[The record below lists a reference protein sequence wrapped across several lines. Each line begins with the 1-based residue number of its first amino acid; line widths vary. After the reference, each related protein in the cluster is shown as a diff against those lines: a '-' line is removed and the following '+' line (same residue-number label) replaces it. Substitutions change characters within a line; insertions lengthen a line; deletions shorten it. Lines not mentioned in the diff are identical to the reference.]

1 VKNIANSSKTNTI
14 KEDAGV
20 IATYWDEYYELMPR
34 HNLEKIQLNRLK
46 KVLIRAYHNLPYYR
60 QKIDQAGIDI
70 NDVQSLYDLQR
81 LPFTTKQD
89 LRNVYPFGA
98 IAEPL
103 KNIVRIHSSSGTTGT
118 ATVVGYTRND
128 IEIWS
133 QLLARTLCG
142 CGVTEQDTIQV
153 AFGYGLFTGGLGVH
167 YGAEKLGATVVPM
180 SSGNTLRQI
189 QILKDFQ
196 ISALCCTPSYA
207 LYLSE
212 TAKENQ
218 IDWSQT
224 AFRLGIFGAEP
235 WSEEMRIEI
244 EKKLPIR
251 AFDIYGLSEV
261 IGPGVA
267 FECEFHQGLHIS
279 EDCFIPE
286 IVDIQTGK
294 PLPPGETGE
303 LVFTTL
309 TKEGTPVLRYRT
321 GDISSLKYGECQCGR
336 TMARMERVTSR
347 TDDMLIIRGVNVYP
361 SQIESVILSFDG
373 IEPYYQILISREN
386 FLDKVEVEVEVS
398 SEIFSD
404 EIKVLE
410 NLRNKIEEK
419 IKAELNLSCSIK
431 LIKPKSIT
439 RSEGKA
445 KRVID
450 LRKKEG
456 FS

>member
-1 VKNIANSSKTNTI
+1 VTI
-14 KEDAGV
+14 
-20 IATYWDEYYELMPR
+20 TYWDEYYELMR
-34 HNLEKIQLNRLK
+34 REDLEKIQLNRLK
-46 KVLIRAYHNLPYYR
+46 KAVVRAYHNLPYYR
-60 QKIDQAGIDI
+60 QKIEQAGINIYDI
-70 NDVQSLYDLQR
+70 QSLTDLQH

-103 KNIVRIHSSSGTTGT
+103 RNIVRIHSSSGTTGS

-128 IEIWS
+128 IETWS

-142 CGVTEQDTIQV
+142 CGVTEEDIIQV

-189 QILKDFQ
+189 QILKDFG
-196 ISALCCTPSYA
+196 ISVLCCTPSYA
-207 LYLSE
+207 LYLAE
-212 TAKENQ
+212 VAKENQ
-218 IDWSQT
+218 VQWNQT

-235 WSEEMRIEI
+235 WSEEMRTEI

-267 FECEFHQGLHIS
+267 YECEIHQGLHTS
-279 EDCFIPE
+279 EDCFLPE

-294 PLPPGETGE
+294 PLPPGNIGE

-309 TKEGTPVLRYRT
+309 TKEGTPVIRYRT
-321 GDISSLKYGECQCGR
+321 GDISSLSYDECRCGR
-336 TMARMERVTSR
+336 TTVRMKRVTSR

-373 IEPYYQILISREN
+373 IEPYYQIIVTREN

-410 NLRNKIEEK
+410 NLKKRMEEK
-419 IKAELNLSCSIK
+419 MKAELNISCSIK
-431 LIKPKSIT
+431 LTKPKSIA

-456 FS
+456 SS

>member
-1 VKNIANSSKTNTI
+1 MTI
-14 KEDAGV
+14 
-20 IATYWDEYYELMPR
+20 TYWDEYYELMR
-34 HNLEKIQLNRLK
+34 REDLEKIQLNRLK
-46 KVLIRAYHNLPYYR
+46 KAVVRAYHNLPYYR
-60 QKIDQAGIDI
+60 QKIEQAGINIYDI
-70 NDVQSLYDLQR
+70 QSLTDLQH

-103 KNIVRIHSSSGTTGT
+103 RNIVRIHSSSGTTGS

-128 IEIWS
+128 IETWS

-142 CGVTEQDTIQV
+142 CGVTEEDIIQV

-189 QILKDFQ
+189 QILKDFG
-196 ISALCCTPSYA
+196 ISVLCCTPSYA
-207 LYLSE
+207 LYLAE
-212 TAKENQ
+212 VAKENQ
-218 IDWSQT
+218 VQWNQT

-235 WSEEMRIEI
+235 WSEEMRTEI

-267 FECEFHQGLHIS
+267 YECEIHQGLHIS
-279 EDCFIPE
+279 EDCFLPE

-294 PLPPGETGE
+294 TLPPGNIGE

-309 TKEGTPVLRYRT
+309 TKEGTPVIRYRT
-321 GDISSLKYGECQCGR
+321 GDISSLSYDECRCGR
-336 TMARMERVTSR
+336 TTVRMKRVTSR

-373 IEPYYQILISREN
+373 IEPYYQIIVTREN

-410 NLRNKIEEK
+410 NLKKRMEEK
-419 IKAELNLSCSIK
+419 MKAELNISCSIK
-431 LIKPKSIT
+431 LTKPKSIA

-456 FS
+456 SS

>member
-1 VKNIANSSKTNTI
+1 MTI
-14 KEDAGV
+14 
-20 IATYWDEYYELMPR
+20 TYWDEYYELMR
-34 HNLEKIQLNRLK
+34 REDLEKIQLNRLK
-46 KVLIRAYHNLPYYR
+46 KAVVRAYHNLPYYT
-60 QKIDQAGIDI
+60 QKIEQAGINIYDI
-70 NDVQSLYDLQR
+70 QSLTDLQH

-103 KNIVRIHSSSGTTGT
+103 RNIVRIHSSSGTTGS

-128 IEIWS
+128 IETWS

-142 CGVTEQDTIQV
+142 CGVTEEDIIQV

-189 QILKDFQ
+189 QILKDFG
-196 ISALCCTPSYA
+196 ISVLCCTPSYA
-207 LYLSE
+207 LYLAE
-212 TAKENQ
+212 VAKENQ
-218 IDWSQT
+218 VQWNQT

-235 WSEEMRIEI
+235 WSEEMRTEI

-267 FECEFHQGLHIS
+267 YECEIHQGLHIS
-279 EDCFIPE
+279 EDCFLPE

-294 PLPPGETGE
+294 PLPPGNIGE

-309 TKEGTPVLRYRT
+309 TKEGTPVIRYRT
-321 GDISSLKYGECQCGR
+321 GDISSLSYDECRCGR
-336 TMARMERVTSR
+336 TTVRMKRVTSR

-373 IEPYYQILISREN
+373 IEPYYQIIVTREN

-410 NLRNKIEEK
+410 NLKKRMEEK
-419 IKAELNLSCSIK
+419 MKAELNISCSIK
-431 LIKPKSIT
+431 LTKPKSIA

-456 FS
+456 SS

>member
-1 VKNIANSSKTNTI
+1 MTI
-14 KEDAGV
+14 
-20 IATYWDEYYELMPR
+20 TYWDEYYELMR
-34 HNLEKIQLNRLK
+34 REDLEKIQLNRLK
-46 KVLIRAYHNLPYYR
+46 KAVVRAYHNLPYYR
-60 QKIDQAGIDI
+60 QKIEQAGINIYDI
-70 NDVQSLYDLQR
+70 QSLTDLQH

-103 KNIVRIHSSSGTTGT
+103 RNIVRIHSSSGTTGS

-128 IEIWS
+128 IETWS

-142 CGVTEQDTIQV
+142 CGVTEEDIIQV

-189 QILKDFQ
+189 QILKDFG
-196 ISALCCTPSYA
+196 ISVLCCTPSYA
-207 LYLSE
+207 LYLAE
-212 TAKENQ
+212 VAKENQ
-218 IDWSQT
+218 VQWNQT

-235 WSEEMRIEI
+235 WSEEMRTEI

-267 FECEFHQGLHIS
+267 YECEIHQGLHIS
-279 EDCFIPE
+279 EDCFLPE

-294 PLPPGETGE
+294 PLPPGNIGE

-309 TKEGTPVLRYRT
+309 TKEGTPVIRYRT
-321 GDISSLKYGECQCGR
+321 GDISSLSYDECRCGR
-336 TMARMERVTSR
+336 TTVRMKRVTSR

-373 IEPYYQILISREN
+373 IEPYYQIIVTREN

-410 NLRNKIEEK
+410 NLKKRMEEK
-419 IKAELNLSCSIK
+419 MKAELNISCSIK
-431 LIKPKSIT
+431 LTKPKSIA

-456 FS
+456 SS

>member
-1 VKNIANSSKTNTI
+1 MKNIANSSKTNTI

-142 CGVTEQDTIQV
+142 CGITEQDTIQV

-309 TKEGTPVLRYRT
+309 TKEGTPVIRYRT

-347 TDDMLIIRGVNVYP
+347 TDDMLIIRGVNVFP
-361 SQIESVILSFDG
+361 SQIESVLMEMEG
-373 IEPYYQILISREN
+373 IAPFFQMIVEREGNLDKLTVLVELTEETFTDEVRKLEAISR
-386 FLDKVEVEVEVS
+386 KVTDAIHSVLGIAAKVRLVE
-398 SEIFSD
+398 
-404 EIKVLE
+404 
-410 NLRNKIEEK
+410 
-419 IKAELNLSCSIK
+419 
-431 LIKPKSIT
+431 PKSIE
-439 RSEGKA
+439 RFEGKA

-450 LRKKEG
+450 KRTQVN
-456 FS
+456 F

>member
-1 VKNIANSSKTNTI
+1 VTI
-14 KEDAGV
+14 
-20 IATYWDEYYELMPR
+20 TYWDEYYELMR
-34 HNLEKIQLNRLK
+34 REDLEKIQLNRLK
-46 KVLIRAYHNLPYYR
+46 KAVVRAYHNLPYYR
-60 QKIDQAGIDI
+60 QKIEQAGINIYDI
-70 NDVQSLYDLQR
+70 QSLTDLQH

-103 KNIVRIHSSSGTTGT
+103 RNIVRIHSSSGTTGS

-128 IEIWS
+128 IETWS

-142 CGVTEQDTIQV
+142 CGVTEEDIIQV

-189 QILKDFQ
+189 QILKDFG
-196 ISALCCTPSYA
+196 ISVLCCTPSYA
-207 LYLSE
+207 LYLAE
-212 TAKENQ
+212 VAKENQ
-218 IDWSQT
+218 VQWNQT

-235 WSEEMRIEI
+235 WSEEMRTEI

-267 FECEFHQGLHIS
+267 YECEIHQGLHIS
-279 EDCFIPE
+279 EDCFLPE

-294 PLPPGETGE
+294 PLPPGNIGE

-309 TKEGTPVLRYRT
+309 TKEGTPVIRYRT
-321 GDISSLKYGECQCGR
+321 GDISSLSYDECRCGR
-336 TMARMERVTSR
+336 TTVRMKRVTSR

-373 IEPYYQILISREN
+373 IEPYYQIIVTREN

-410 NLRNKIEEK
+410 NLKKRMEEK
-419 IKAELNLSCSIK
+419 MKAELNISCSIK
-431 LIKPKSIT
+431 LTKPKSIA

-456 FS
+456 SS